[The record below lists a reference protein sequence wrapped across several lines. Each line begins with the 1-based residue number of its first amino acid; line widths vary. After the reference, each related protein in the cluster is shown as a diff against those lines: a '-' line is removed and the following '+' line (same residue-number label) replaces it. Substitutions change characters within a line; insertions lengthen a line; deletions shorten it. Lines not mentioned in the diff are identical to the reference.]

1 MYVISLGGS
10 VIFNEHGINTPY
22 YSSLVELIKGSKERH
37 IFVVGGGNLAR
48 EYIEAARN
56 LGITQ
61 SDSLDSLGVHATH
74 LNALLFHY
82 ALLQAGVT
90 SYHARYMD
98 EVPDILLEPNK
109 TVVTGGGPLGQTTD
123 MVGIRCCQRFALSS
137 MINVTNV
144 GKIYD
149 RNPSEEDAIYL
160 PSVNASDLI
169 GMWGTE
175 HVPGLNRPFEPRAI
189 AEALKSHITIHV
201 IGPDI
206 GDLRNVIEGKKHSG
220 TVILPE

>member
-1 MYVISLGGS
+1 
-10 VIFNEHGINTPY
+10 
-22 YSSLVELIKGSKERH
+22 
-37 IFVVGGGNLAR
+37 
-48 EYIEAARN
+48 
-56 LGITQ
+56 
-61 SDSLDSLGVHATH
+61 
-74 LNALLFHY
+74 
-82 ALLQAGVT
+82 
-90 SYHARYMD
+90 
-98 EVPDILLEPNK
+98 
-109 TVVTGGGPLGQTTD
+109 
-123 MVGIRCCQRFALSS
+123 
-137 MINVTNV
+137 MINVTSV
-144 GKIYD
+144 GKVYD

-220 TVILPE
+220 TVILPESVLPKVTD

>member
-74 LNALLFHY
+74 LNALLFYY
-82 ALLQAGVT
+82 ALLQAGVS

-98 EVPDILLEPNK
+98 EVPEILLKPNK

-123 MVGIRCCQRFALSS
+123 MVGIRCCQRFNLSS
-137 MINVTNV
+137 MINVTSV
-144 GKIYD
+144 GKVYD
-149 RNPSEEDAIYL
+149 RNPSEEGAIYL
-160 PSVNASDLI
+160 PYVDASNLI

-189 AEALKSHITIHV
+189 AEALKSGIKIHV

-206 GDLRNVIEGKKHSG
+206 ENLRKVIEGKEHSG